1 MRVKF
6 AVKLTVDLEYFFR
19 VRCFFVF
26 LYFWDDFVQR
36 SLDCIGVYGGLAGY

>member
-19 VRCFFVF
+19 VRCFFVVYF
-26 LYFWDDFVQR
+26 LDDFVQR
-36 SLDCIGVYGGLAGY
+36 SLDCIGVYGGLAGC